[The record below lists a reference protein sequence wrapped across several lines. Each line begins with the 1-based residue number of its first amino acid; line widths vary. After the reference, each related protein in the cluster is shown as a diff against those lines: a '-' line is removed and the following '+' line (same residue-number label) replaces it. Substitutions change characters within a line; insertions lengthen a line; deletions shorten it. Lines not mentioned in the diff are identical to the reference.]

1 VEVAVFAIGTADGL
15 VDAYGTWGDVRDV
28 EPSGCVL
35 VRPDQHIAWRAVA
48 ATDGA
53 LAELPGVLARVLG
66 RVAVP
71 ARG

>member
-1 VEVAVFAIGTADGL
+1 MFAIGTADGL
-15 VDAYGTWGDVRDV
+15 VDAYGTWADVRDV

-35 VRPDQHIAWRAVA
+35 VRPDQHVAWRAVA
-48 ATDGA
+48 ATDEA

-71 ARG
+71 A